1 MKKYIVSI
9 EKLGESR
16 CFLKLLYKI
25 EEGKL
30 EKLQE
35 IVYPNCNKLKIIT
48 RRAEYDVTGLYDSN
62 IEILE
67 NVDVAILKIQDTE
80 ELKEDIDCYKEES
93 EISTKYFTY
102 LNKITLE
109 YLDEKICEVM
119 DFNDIISDF
128 FKFKHEEI
136 GLILDNKPL
145 TSKIYFKFENNIYG
159 PMKYEIRNG
168 YYYFKP
174 VDSRTNNVKK
184 YKLKEVTNIIYDIST
199 NNYIKNIIMPDEISV
214 KISSDPNFQEEKED
228 FIEKELLVKQFV
240 NLFKNDSEKLN
251 KTEINLLKE
260 KLKKDLPIFFE
271 SKDRKKILEDK
282 IIEDEIYLQ
291 IKENIIEGIL
301 KDEEKLKNI
310 CKKIATENFSEIEKN
325 SDISK
330 IIDELKEKKISKEKE
345 LEELSYKIENEEKKL
360 KEILNNKEKELEIH
374 NSEKLDNLR
383 EQIIEA
389 KNELK
394 NLDNKK
400 LELDEE
406 CKIRSEKLKG
416 INTLEKLNEE
426 KEYLKKR
433 IKEEETEEEELKL
446 KIENLRKEAEKYSQ
460 ENIKGYSELL
470 NKSIE
475 TIKKEYKNNYFE
487 FFTFNKLQEIENE
500 KYQENIKNKFI
511 QNPIKKETMKIS
523 TINNFIEKQLLFF
536 NEKANRKIDKN
547 DLINIFIC
555 ISQGFLTVFA
565 GEPGVG
571 KTSLCRILGKSMG
584 LYDKDNSRYIE
595 ISVEKGWTSKRDF
608 IGYYNPL
615 SKQIDYA
622 NKRVFKALT
631 LLDFE
636 EKENIN
642 EYPFLF
648 ALDEANLSPMEYYW
662 ADFMNVCEMDS
673 EEKIINIGDDYSYML
688 PKTLRFLATI
698 NYDHTT
704 EVFSPRLLDRAWV
717 ILLENSNLD
726 VDNFKNMKIDSS
738 EEIIPYSI
746 FEELNDIEE
755 KEFPLVL
762 ENRLKEIIAYL
773 KTKNIMV
780 SPRVQKMIRNY
791 CIKGNEL
798 FEKRKNDLISLDYAI
813 SQKLLPLLEG
823 YGDDYK
829 NFLQVF
835 YENQLSGMEK
845 CQKIVKEIILKGD
858 KNMKHYNF
866 FHR

>member
-80 ELKEDIDCYKEES
+80 ELKEDIDYYIEES
-93 EISTKYFTY
+93 EISIKYFTY

-109 YLDEKICEVM
+109 YLDEEICEVM
-119 DFNDIISDF
+119 DFKDIILDF

-136 GLILDNKPL
+136 RLMLDNKPL

-159 PMKYEIRNG
+159 PMKYEIKNG

-174 VDSRTNNVKK
+174 VDSVTNNVNK
-184 YKLKEVTNIIYDIST
+184 YKLKEVSNIIHDIST
-199 NNYIKNIIMPDEISV
+199 NNYIKSIIMPDEISL
-214 KISSDPNFQEEKED
+214 KLNNDPNFQEEKED
-228 FIEKELLVKQFV
+228 FIEKELLVRQFIS
-240 NLFKNDSEKLN
+240 LFKSDSEKLN
-251 KTEINLLKE
+251 EHEINLLEE

-271 SKDRKKILEDK
+271 SEDRKKILEDK
-282 IIEDEIYLQ
+282 ITEDEIYLQ

-406 CKIRSEKLKG
+406 CKTRLEKLKN
-416 INTLEKLNEE
+416 INTLEELNEE

-433 IKEEETEEEELKL
+433 IKEEETEEEKLKL

-536 NEKANRKIDKN
+536 NEKANRKIEKN

-584 LYDKDNSRYIE
+584 LYDRDNSRYIE

-631 LLDFE
+631 LLNFE